1 MNIKQSFVLAL
12 KSLMS
17 SKMRSFL
24 TMLGIII
31 GVGAVIII
39 VSLIEGMTQD
49 MLNTFESM
57 GATNIQV
64 MVRGRGGNRSVNL
77 DDMYELCEENP
88 KYIKSVTPTVTV
100 SGASIKSESETLD
113 TTTVTGGNEFYAEIS
128 DKKAEY
134 GRDISYV
141 DCEARLL
148 NCVVGTYVASE
159 FYGGAEKALGQ
170 TIKIN
175 GRNFT
180 IVGVMEEKNDSK
192 ESTGDDAIIVP
203 YTVAQKISGQGRLS
217 TFIFCAENKDVA
229 EAAQVLIENYL
240 FKTFSNSNAYTVI
253 NMASLID
260 TVSTMTDTMS
270 LLGACVAGVSLL
282 VGGIGIMNIMLV
294 SVTERTREIG
304 VRKSL
309 GAAPWDIL
317 SQFVVEAM
325 TTSCIGGVIGI
336 LFGIAG
342 SIAGSKFLGIP
353 SAVSLTAILI
363 SFTISAFIGI
373 AFGYFPAKKAASLN
387 PIDALRYD

>member
-1 MNIKQSFVLAL
+1 MNLKQSFILAL

-39 VSLIEGMTQD
+39 VSLIEGMTAD

-57 GATNIQV
+57 GATNLQV
-64 MVRGRGGNRSVNL
+64 NITGRGGNRNVNL
-77 DDMYELCEENP
+77 DDMYALCDDNP
-88 KYIKSVTPTVTV
+88 QYLKAVTPTVTV

-113 TTTVTGGNEFYAEIS
+113 TTTITGGNEYYAEIS
-128 DKKAEY
+128 AKEAEY

-148 NCVVGTYVASE
+148 NCVVGTYVAKE
-159 FYGGAEKALGQ
+159 FYGGAERALGQ
-170 TIKIN
+170 TVKIN
-175 GRNFT
+175 GRSFT
-180 IVGVMEEKNDSK
+180 IVGVLEEKNDSE
-192 ESTGDDAIIVP
+192 ESSGDDAIIIP
-203 YTVAQKISGQGRLS
+203 YTVAQKLTSRGRLNS
-217 TFIFCAENKDVA
+217 FIFCATNKDVA
-229 EAAQVLIENYL
+229 QAAQTLIENYL
-240 FKTFSNSNAYTVI
+240 FKVYSNSNAYRVI

-325 TTSCIGGVIGI
+325 TTSCIGGIMGI

-342 SIAGSKFLGIP
+342 SIVGSRFLGLP
-353 SAVSLTAILI
+353 TVVSVTAILI